1 MKKLNYLWML
11 GLLMFAAVNLCAC
24 SDDDE
29 DNPGNSDLVGTWQI
43 LTDKGW
49 DKINGEIEY
58 EWDQKGDELGDQM
71 GTVVFK
77 EDGSFYI
84 YDQYGNIELEE
95 GVDFTWSYRDGKIFL
110 YAVQYKMEQEWATV
124 KELTSSFLAVES
136 YYKYEEGGDVY
147 ETWSYST
154 LKKIE

>member
-11 GLLMFAAVNLCAC
+11 GLLMFVAVNLCTC
-24 SDDDE
+24 SDDDS
-29 DNPGNSDLVGTWQI
+29 PGNSDLVGTWQV

-49 DKINGEIEY
+49 GKINGEIEY

-77 EDGSFYI
+77 EDGSSYI

-95 GVDFTWSYRDGKIFL
+95 CVDLLSMKRVVMYTKIGHML
-110 YAVQYKMEQEWATV
+110 
-124 KELTSSFLAVES
+124 L
-136 YYKYEEGGDVY
+136 
-147 ETWSYST
+147 
-154 LKKIE
+154 

>member
-1 MKKLNYLWML
+1 ML

-29 DNPGNSDLVGTWQI
+29 DNPGNSDLVGTWQV

-49 DKINGEIEY
+49 EKINGEIEY
-58 EWDQKGDELGDQM
+58 EWDQEGNELGDQM

-95 GVDFTWSYRDGKIFL
+95 DVDFTWSYRDGKIFF

-124 KELTSSFLAVES
+124 KELTSSFLAIES

-147 ETWSYST
+147 ENWSYST